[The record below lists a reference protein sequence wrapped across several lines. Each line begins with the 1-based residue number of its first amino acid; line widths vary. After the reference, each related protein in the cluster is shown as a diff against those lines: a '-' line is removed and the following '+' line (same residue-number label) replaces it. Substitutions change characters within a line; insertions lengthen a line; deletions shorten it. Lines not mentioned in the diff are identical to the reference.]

1 MDQAAR
7 EREIED
13 EANALFGG
21 AVRRVTL
28 LPVSDLAGRGTQYR
42 RFLERN
48 EFGPDEVL
56 PQVVL
61 AEPADRGTARPPE
74 ALRMYRHGGGPAIR
88 EFRRVLAERFPEVR
102 HLEVRLEDAEGK
114 DSGRV
119 MLVIQGGEDRPAEDA
134 GTAVSVRLKE
144 PELATLDTLV
154 AAGLAANRAEAVR
167 WAVARVRER
176 PAFTELQEHTR
187 EIERLR
193 GEL

>member
-28 LPVSDLAGRGTQYR
+28 LPVSDLAGRGTEYR

-61 AEPADRGTARPPE
+61 AEPPDRGAARPPE

-119 MLVIQGGEDRPAEDA
+119 MLVIEGDGRAAEGAD
-134 GTAVSVRLKE
+134 TTVSVRLKE

-154 AAGLAANRAEAVR
+154 AAGLAANRAEALR

-187 EIERLR
+187 EIQRLR